1 MRDRETIDSELR
13 RVAAELRSIRERGGR
28 PSSRQL
34 DALLDERLGHPAD
47 AMCDIAILDEICLPA
62 DEADDHA
69 PRKRRS
75 LLLRLALRAAVPL
88 SLITIAAVVAAM
100 FALHHRHTTP
110 QPTTTPPSGAQ
121 ASPAAQAP
129 APAPFVPPAKPVS
142 PNDIAEKALIDT
154 LQHQGMPVPSHDYVT
169 TQGHAVCDF
178 LGRQPNVA
186 DAAHFVQQS
195 TIWDGSQSANFVTA
209 AVITYCPQFES
220 TASDQMQQ
228 TYQKSLTN
236 LQTIEGDLQ
245 GINHDLQGISD
256 GLHGGS

>member
-1 MRDRETIDSELR
+1 
-13 RVAAELRSIRERGGR
+13 
-28 PSSRQL
+28 
-34 DALLDERLGHPAD
+34 
-47 AMCDIAILDEICLPA
+47 
-62 DEADDHA
+62 
-69 PRKRRS
+69 
-75 LLLRLALRAAVPL
+75 LLRLALRAAIPL
-88 SLITIAAVVAAM
+88 SLITIAAVVAVM
-100 FALHHRHTTP
+100 FALHHRHPTP
-110 QPTTTPPSGAQ
+110 QSTATPPSDAQ

-129 APAPFVPPAKPVS
+129 FIPPAKRVS
-142 PNDIAEKALIDT
+142 PADIAEKALIDT
-154 LQHQGMPVPSHDYVT
+154 LQREGMPVPSHDYVT

-186 DAAHFVQQS
+186 DAAHSVQQS
-195 TIWDGSQSANFVTA
+195 TIWDAGQSADFVTA

-245 GINHDLQGISD
+245 GINNNLQDIRD

>member
-47 AMCDIAILDEICLPA
+47 ALCDIAILDEICVPA
-62 DEADDHA
+62 DEAEDHPA
-69 PRKRRS
+69 RKRRS

-88 SLITIAAVVAAM
+88 SLITVAAVVAVM
-100 FALHHRHTTP
+100 FALHHRHPTP
-110 QPTTTPPSGAQ
+110 PPTATPPSEVQ
-121 ASPAAQAP
+121 ASPAAQAQ
-129 APAPFVPPAKPVS
+129 AQAPFIPPPKPVS
-142 PNDIAEKALIDT
+142 PTDIAEKALIDT
-154 LQHQGMPVPSHDYVT
+154 LQREGMPVPSHDYVT

-186 DAAHFVQQS
+186 YAAHFVQQS
-195 TIWDGSQSANFVTA
+195 TIWDGSQSADFVTA

-220 TASDQMQQ
+220 TASDQMRQ

>member
-47 AMCDIAILDEICLPA
+47 TLCDLAILDEICLPA
-62 DEADDHA
+62 DQADNRPL
-69 PRKRRS
+69 PRRRS
-75 LLLRLALRAAVPL
+75 LLLRLALRAAIPL
-88 SLITIAAVVAAM
+88 SLIMIAAVVAVM
-100 FALHHRHTTP
+100 FAVHHRH
-110 QPTTTPPSGAQ
+110 PTATPPSDAQ

-129 APAPFVPPAKPVS
+129 TPFIPPAKPVS
-142 PNDIAEKALIDT
+142 PTDIAEKALIDT
-154 LQHQGMPVPSHDYVT
+154 LQREGMPVPSHDYVT

-195 TIWDGSQSANFVTA
+195 TVWDAGQSADFVTA

-220 TASDQMQQ
+220 TASDQAQQ

-245 GINHDLQGISD
+245 GINNNLQDIRD

>member
-62 DEADDHA
+62 DETDDRR

-88 SLITIAAVVAAM
+88 SLITIAATVAVM

-110 QPTTTPPSGAQ
+110 QPTATPPSDAQ
-121 ASPAAQAP
+121 ASPAAQAQ
-129 APAPFVPPAKPVS
+129 APFISPPKPVS
-142 PNDIAEKALIDT
+142 PTDIAEKALIDT
-154 LQHQGMPVPSHDYVT
+154 LQREGMPVPSHDYVT

-178 LGRQPNVA
+178 LGRQPNVV

-195 TIWDGSQSANFVTA
+195 TVWDASQSADFVTA

>member
-47 AMCDIAILDEICLPA
+47 ALCDLAILDEICLPA
-62 DEADDHA
+62 DEADNRQP
-69 PRKRRS
+69 PRRRS
-75 LLLRLALRAAVPL
+75 LLLRLALRAAIPL
-88 SLITIAAVVAAM
+88 SLITIAAVVAVM

-110 QPTTTPPSGAQ
+110 QPA
-121 ASPAAQAP
+121 ASPPAQAP
-129 APAPFVPPAKPVS
+129 APFIAPPKPVS
-142 PNDIAEKALIDT
+142 PTDIAEKALIDT
-154 LQHQGMPVPSHDYVT
+154 LQREGMPVPSHDYVT

-195 TIWDGSQSANFVTA
+195 TVWDASQSADFVTG

-220 TASDQMQQ
+220 TASDQAQQ

-245 GINHDLQGISD
+245 GINNNLQDIRD

>member
-13 RVAAELRSIRERGGR
+13 RVAAELRSIRERGGQ

-34 DALLDERLGHPAD
+34 DALLDERLGHPTEALW
-47 AMCDIAILDEICLPA
+47 DIAVLDEIRPA
-62 DEADDHA
+62 DE
-69 PRKRRS
+69 PEVRLRRKRRNP
-75 LLLRLALRAAVPL
+75 LLRLAPHAAMPL
-88 SLITIAAVVAAM
+88 SLIAIAVVVAVM
-100 FALHHRHTTP
+100 FAFHHRHRATE
-110 QPTTTPPSGAQ
+110 PTATPPPDDQ
-121 ASPAAQAP
+121 AKPVAQAP
-129 APAPFVPPAKPVS
+129 LIPAPRPVS
-142 PNDIAEKALIDT
+142 PTDIAEKALIDT
-154 LQHQGMPVPSHDYVT
+154 LQREGLPVPSHDYVV

-195 TIWDGSQSANFVTA
+195 TIWDASQSADFVTA

-236 LQTIEGDLQ
+236 LQSIEGDLQ
-245 GINHDLQGISD
+245 GINHDLQDIRD
-256 GLHGGS
+256 GLPGNR

>member
-13 RVAAELRSIRERGGR
+13 RVAAELRSIRERGGQ

-34 DALLDERLGHPAD
+34 DALLDERLGHPTEALW
-47 AMCDIAILDEICLPA
+47 DIAVLDEIRPA
-62 DEADDHA
+62 DE
-69 PRKRRS
+69 PEVRPRRKRRNS
-75 LLLRLALRAAVPL
+75 LLRLAPRAAMPL
-88 SLITIAAVVAAM
+88 SLIAIAVVVAVM
-100 FALHHRHTTP
+100 FAFHHRHRATEP
-110 QPTTTPPSGAQ
+110 MATPPPDDQ
-121 ASPAAQAP
+121 AKPVAQAP
-129 APAPFVPPAKPVS
+129 LIPAPRPVS
-142 PNDIAEKALIDT
+142 PTDIAEKALIDT
-154 LQHQGMPVPSHDYVT
+154 LQREGLPVPSHDYVV

-195 TIWDGSQSANFVTA
+195 TIWDASQSADFVTA

-236 LQTIEGDLQ
+236 LQSIEGDLQ
-245 GINHDLQGISD
+245 GINHDLQDIRD
-256 GLHGGS
+256 GLPGGH

>member
-47 AMCDIAILDEICLPA
+47 ALCDLAILDEICLPA
-62 DEADDHA
+62 DEASDRPP
-69 PRKRRS
+69 PRRRS
-75 LLLRLALRAAVPL
+75 LLLRLALRATIPL
-88 SLITIAAVVAAM
+88 SLITIAAVVAVM
-100 FALHHRHTTP
+100 FALHHRHPTP
-110 QPTTTPPSGAQ
+110 QPTAARSSDVQ
-121 ASPAAQAP
+121 ARPAAQAP
-129 APAPFVPPAKPVS
+129 FIPPAKPVS
-142 PNDIAEKALIDT
+142 PSDIAEKALIDT
-154 LQHQGMPVPSHDYVT
+154 LQHEGLPVPSHDYVT
-169 TQGHAVCDF
+169 THGHAVCDF

-195 TIWDGSQSANFVTA
+195 TVWDASQSADFVTG

-236 LQTIEGDLQ
+236 LQTIEGDLH
-245 GINHDLQGISD
+245 GINNNLQDIRD
-256 GLHGGS
+256 GLPGGS